1 MLLSTNPGDCEVTM
15 EALIEEGTVVR
26 IKPNNALRV
35 RRSAELEQAL
45 KALGCGVSFET
56 ATNGHARG

>member
-1 MLLSTNPGDCEVTM
+1 M

-35 RRSAELEQAL
+35 RRSPELEQAL
-45 KALGCGVSFET
+45 KDLGCTVSFET

>member
-1 MLLSTNPGDCEVTM
+1 M
-15 EALIEEGTVVR
+15 EALIDEGTVVR

-45 KALGCGVSFET
+45 KALGCTVSFET
-56 ATNGHARG
+56 ATNGHTRLHARAQDAKA

>member
-1 MLLSTNPGDCEVTM
+1 M

-26 IKPNNALRV
+26 IKPNTALRV

-45 KALGCGVSFET
+45 KELGCGVSFET
-56 ATNGHARG
+56 ATNGHAR